1 MSVKEIPLDKLKP
14 SPFNPR
20 TDLGDIDELA
30 ATMKQIGGVI
40 EPITV
45 RPAPGLE
52 GEYEV
57 VVGERRVKA
66 AKKAGLKTVP
76 ARVKKMSDEEAMGLQ
91 IVENLQRKEL
101 TPVEEGKLFREL
113 QDRFKM
119 PKERIGAIIGK
130 KEQYVSERIAL
141 LGLPE
146 EIATRVVTAP
156 GGEAQPTTMT
166 FTKALELTRLEPEKR
181 TVLARKITE
190 EGMTTE
196 QLRSTVR
203 KAKEVET
210 MIAQVRR
217 KELREKLEQKYLPRV
232 FEASVMPK
240 EVDTEI
246 KTALGMPTGPRP
258 EEQWSQIEK
267 HVGALQRSYMDN
279 STLRTWESGDRRFIQ
294 LTVWMDVGAKI
305 PTLVREDHPE
315 SKFIDFAEADNYAKE
330 RGGYCSGI
338 VEIAG
343 KRYWATYVKEKGR

>member
-1 MSVKEIPLDKLKP
+1 MSVKEIPLDRLKP

-20 TDLGDIDELA
+20 TDLGDLDELA
-30 ATMKQIGGVI
+30 ATMRHMGGVI
-40 EPITV
+40 EPIVV
-45 RPAPGLE
+45 RPSPSVE

-66 AKKAGLKTVP
+66 AKKAGLKTIV
-76 ARVKKMSDEEAMGLQ
+76 ARVRKMSDEEAVGLQ

-101 TPVEEGKLFREL
+101 TPVEEGRLFREL
-113 QDRFKM
+113 QERFKM
-119 PKERIGAIIGK
+119 PRERVGALIGK
-130 KEQYVSERIAL
+130 KEQYVSERMAL

-146 EIATRVVTAP
+146 EIAARVVSAP

-181 TVLARKITE
+181 AVLARKISE

-196 QLRSTVR
+196 QLRSAVR
-203 KAKEVET
+203 KAREVET

-232 FEASVMPK
+232 FEAGVVPK
-240 EVDTEI
+240 DVDTEI
-246 KTALGMPTGPRP
+246 KTALGVPTGPRP
-258 EEQWSQIEK
+258 ERQWSEIERQ
-267 HVGALQRSYMDN
+267 VGALRRPYMEN
-279 STLRTWESGDRRFIQ
+279 SALRTWESGDRRYIQ
-294 LTVWMDVGAKI
+294 LILWVDVGARI
-305 PTLVREDHPE
+305 PKLDREDYPE
-315 SKFIDFAEADNYAKE
+315 SRFIDFAEADNYAKE

-343 KRYWATYVKEKGR
+343 KRYWVIYVKERGR